1 MQPRKKK
8 SEMAGASDAE
18 KYAAKELTIFD
29 LPESGLSPDLE
40 TNGPLALL
48 IRSAALL
55 TATGTVRIRCFSY
68 GFSVIMNPRP

>member
-8 SEMAGASDAE
+8 SEMAAASDAE

-48 IRSAALL
+48 TRSSALL
-55 TATGTVRIRCFSY
+55 TATGTVRRRVFSY
-68 GFSVIMNPRP
+68 GFSVDPKP